1 MLDILFGFFFDFLFF
16 LPFLMQRKKETRLEW
31 SGIVEEK
38 KARVSHF
45 LSKYAYTVIFRTDD
59 GERKKLRMGKDDF
72 NLYREGVR
80 YIKKPGSYLPDSSQ
94 AG

>member
-1 MLDILFGFFFDFLFF
+1 MEILFDFFVDSL
-16 LPFLMQRKKETRLEW
+16 LIVPFLLKRKRDIRLEW

-38 KARVSHF
+38 KARISHF

-80 YIKKPGSYLPDSSQ
+80 YIKKPRSYLPDSIP
-94 AG
+94 AR